1 MIDGFDDDL
10 VYSRKQEVADVSM
23 SRPHVVIL
31 GAGASRATCP
41 KGDKNGRPLPVMADF
56 SSLLDLAPLLQ
67 SWGIDPNRNFED
79 TYSDLYEAG
88 ETAKLR
94 ELNERVETYFG
105 ALELPDHPTVY
116 DYLVLSL
123 RETDLIATFNWDP
136 LLLQAY
142 RRQPNYFRRPKL
154 AFLHGN
160 MLAGYC
166 PKDEVM
172 GWAGATCSRC
182 GKPLGRTPLLYPVRH
197 KNYAADG
204 SISIQWNLLKHEM
217 SRAFMF
223 TIFGYGGPKTDQEAI
238 DAMSEA
244 WGSPSQRVL
253 EETDFITLQ
262 SKEEV
267 REVWR
272 RFIHSHHFDVTDD
285 FFESWL
291 AKHPRRTGEAYE
303 AQYMEAKFVEGNP
316 PPRGG
321 SLEDLWVWFDEL
333 LPAEAAYRR

>member
-1 MIDGFDDDL
+1 MDDDL
-10 VYSRKQEVADVSM
+10 IYSRKQEVAEVRM
-23 SRPHVVIL
+23 ERPHIVIL
-31 GAGASRATCP
+31 GAGASRAACP

-56 SSLLDLAPLLQ
+56 SKLVGLTPLFQ
-67 SWGIDPNRNFED
+67 DWGIDPDRNFED

-88 ETAKLR
+88 ETEKLQQ
-94 ELNERVETYFG
+94 LNERVEDYFR

-142 RRQPNYFRRPKL
+142 RRHPTRFRRPKL

-160 MLAGYC
+160 VLAGYC
-166 PKDEVM
+166 PADEVM
-172 GWAGATCSRC
+172 GLADVPCSRC
-182 GKPLGRTPLLYPVRH
+182 GEPLIRTPLLYPVRQ
-197 KNYAADG
+197 KNYAKDG
-204 SISIQWNLLKHEM
+204 SIAVQWDLLKHEM
-217 SRAFMF
+217 RQAFMF

-244 WGSPSQRVL
+244 WGSPSERVL

-262 SKEEV
+262 PKDEV
-267 REVWR
+267 REVWN
-272 RFIHSHHFDVTDD
+272 RFIHTHHYDVTDD

-291 AKHPRRTGEAYE
+291 AKHPRRTGEAYL
-303 AQYMEAKFVEGNP
+303 AQYIDARFVEGNP
-316 PPRGG
+316 PPKEV
-321 SLEDLWVWFDEL
+321 SLEELWSWFDRL
-333 LPAEAAYRR
+333 LPSEQPKPSKG

>member
-1 MIDGFDDDL
+1 MDDDL
-10 VYSRKQEVADVSM
+10 IYSREQEVAEVRM
-23 SRPHVVIL
+23 ERPHIVIL
-31 GAGASRATCP
+31 GAGASRAACP

-56 SSLLDLAPLLQ
+56 SRLVGFTPLFQ
-67 SWGIDPNRNFED
+67 DWGIDPDRNFED

-88 ETAKLR
+88 ETEKLQQ
-94 ELNERVETYFG
+94 LNERVEDYFR

-142 RRQPNYFRRPKL
+142 RRHPSRFRRPKA

-160 MLAGYC
+160 VLAGYC
-166 PKDEVM
+166 PGDEVM
-172 GWAGATCSRC
+172 GLAGVPCSRC
-182 GKPLGRTPLLYPVRH
+182 GEPLSRTPLLYPVRH
-197 KNYAADG
+197 KNYAKDG
-204 SISIQWNLLKHEM
+204 SIAVQWDLLKHEM
-217 SRAFMF
+217 RQAFMF

-244 WGSPSQRVL
+244 WGSPSERVL

-262 SKEEV
+262 PKDEV

-272 RFIHSHHFDVTDD
+272 RFIHTHHFDVTDD

-291 AKHPRRTGEAYE
+291 AKHPRRTGEAYL
-303 AQYMEAKFVEGNP
+303 AQYIDARFVEGNP
-316 PPRGG
+316 PPKGV
-321 SLEDLWVWFDEL
+321 SLEELWSWFDRL
-333 LPAEAAYRR
+333 LPSEQPSPSKG